1 MTTPI
6 SRRRALQ
13 LSGTALAAPAIL
25 SLPRRA
31 AGQSKQTITY
41 GYLLDPAYD
50 ATLWAIRNGR
60 VTSDLI
66 DIQATGLVIPSLI
79 QATSTKQF
87 DVVMTAV
94 IAVPAA
100 AARGLDL
107 RLLSAAL
114 VYKPE
119 GEGGGLWVRKDS
131 PITNASQLKGR
142 KVASY
147 GLRSTGWMYVR
158 DVLHERYGLNIA
170 LEGGDFEQL
179 EVAAPNLPTALGTGQ
194 VDAAALIH
202 SQAWR
207 ASQTGEFVN
216 ICDTSKTLYELH
228 GQMVAAVNA
237 GFPERISAHP
247 EAYQEFCRMVKAS
260 SEYALANQAEVFGD
274 LAKKTNLDP
283 AFFTWWFGKTSEVP
297 GTFTDGHARAV
308 DLAWHMAKTYGL
320 VPSVPDVKTLIWEH
334 AIRA

>member
-1 MTTPI
+1 MIT
-6 SRRRALQ
+6 RRSLTRGSL
-13 LSGTALAAPAIL
+13 TLAAPAIL
-25 SLPRRA
+25 SLVRPARA
-31 AGQSKQTITY
+31 AGKQTITY
-41 GYLLDPAYD
+41 AYLLDPAYD

-66 DIQATGLVIPSLI
+66 DVQATGLVIPSLI

-100 AARGLDL
+100 VARGLDL
-107 RLLSAAL
+107 RILAAAL
-114 VYKPE
+114 VYRPE
-119 GEGGGLWVRKDS
+119 GEGGGLWVKNGS
-131 PITNASQLKGR
+131 PIKDAYGIKGK

-158 DVLHERYGLNIA
+158 DVLHERYGLDIA

-207 ASQTGEFVN
+207 AAQTGEFVN
-216 ICDTSKTLYELH
+216 ICDTSKDLYQLH
-228 GQMVAAVNA
+228 GPMVAAVNA
-237 GFPERISAHP
+237 GFPERLAAHP
-247 EAYQEFCRMVKAS
+247 EAYREFCRMIKAS
-260 SEYALANQAEVFGD
+260 SEYALANQAEVFAAVGKQ
-274 LAKKTNLDP
+274 ARLDP
-283 AFFTWWFGKTSEVP
+283 AFFAWWFGKTSEVP
-297 GTFTDGHARAV
+297 GTFTAAHAHAV
-308 DLAWHMAKTYGL
+308 DLAWHMAKGYDL
-320 VPSVPDVKTLIWEH
+320 VPSVPDVAALTWAD